1 MRRLFNKG
9 CSPRRDWEKLRE
21 VPLCF
26 STFLLTPCLS
36 LTDGST
42 DTERHLGRWQ
52 MERRIHSAP
61 SRSLSLTSQI
71 NWDWWTI
78 LQQGEYSLK
87 GEGQRNGVDM
97 LFSWFA
103 IVSLRGEGWRF
114 SGGCLQKQ
122 NFNCTLLESEATSYK
137 KKQTVHLLRQR
148 CRQGGARGYK
158 HEVSLAS
165 VLSHQIHTRIYT
177 HIHTHKCCV
186 VFLAH
191 HPISEMERVTP
202 SLLAGAAGPLLF

>member
-137 KKQTVHLLRQR
+137 KNKQCTCCGSGAGKEGLVGTNMRYHWHL
-148 CRQGGARGYK
+148 CYPTK
-158 HEVSLAS
+158 YIPAS
-165 VLSHQIHTRIYT
+165 THT
-177 HIHTHKCCV
+177 HTHKCCV